1 MNSSKYTESDLFNAE
16 QECRMAHRKLGMRK
30 DRNAATKT
38 DYRNAERAARK
49 MERIAKALKK

>member
-1 MNSSKYTESDLFNAE
+1 MKSTTYTDADLYTAE
-16 QECRMAHRKLGMRK
+16 EECRMAHRKLGMRK

-49 MERIAKALKK
+49 LERIAKALKK